1 MTEIALK
8 QRINED
14 VKNAMRSKDQ
24 RLLGTLRL
32 LTAAIKQ
39 WEVDERITLE
49 DAQVLAVIDKMIKQR
64 RDSIEQY
71 QAAKRQDLVDQE
83 AYELTVLQ
91 KYLPTP
97 LTEAEIK
104 QCIQQAIAETGAKS
118 MQEMGR
124 VMAILKPKLQGRA
137 DIGAISAK
145 VKEQLS

>member
-1 MTEIALK
+1 MTEITLK
-8 QRINED
+8 QAINED

-24 RLLGTLRL
+24 RLLVALRL

-49 DAQVLAVIDKMIKQR
+49 DTQVLAVLDKMIKQR
-64 RDSIEQY
+64 RDSIAQY
-71 QAAKRQDLVDQE
+71 QAAQRQDLVDQE
-83 AYELTVLQ
+83 AYELGILQ

-104 QCIQQAIAETGAKS
+104 QLIQQAITETGAKS

-137 DIGAISAK
+137 DIGTISVK
-145 VKEQLS
+145 VKEQLA